1 MEILTLPQP
10 GRKLFLKA
18 RPLLIR
24 GCGLAEKGTPP
35 RAVFGGGTIL
45 AARWGHRESKDV
57 DIRARLQGNSGVI
70 SRLRQIPAMEQRWN
84 TWLRDAG
91 MTPLMWHSAYKVT
104 TQLLGS
110 EGEGEPKLEIGEF
123 KAPLEEEA
131 TRARVEGEEIHV
143 ASNASILAGKWWG
156 RRAHAP
162 VRDLYDI
169 VVAGV
174 KDPQSLQRALQTG
187 GEGCAPRTDHC

>member
-57 DIRARLQGNSGVI
+57 DIRARLQGNVERE
-70 SRLRQIPAMEQRWN
+70 SRLV
-84 TWLRDAG
+84 TWA
-91 MTPLMWHSAYKVT
+91 
-104 TQLLGS
+104 
-110 EGEGEPKLEIGEF
+110 
-123 KAPLEEEA
+123 
-131 TRARVEGEEIHV
+131 V
-143 ASNASILAGKWWG
+143 ALAG
-156 RRAHAP
+156 A
-162 VRDLYDI
+162 
-169 VVAGV
+169 VVIILDGLIRW
-174 KDPQSLQRALQTG
+174 P
-187 GEGCAPRTDHC
+187 